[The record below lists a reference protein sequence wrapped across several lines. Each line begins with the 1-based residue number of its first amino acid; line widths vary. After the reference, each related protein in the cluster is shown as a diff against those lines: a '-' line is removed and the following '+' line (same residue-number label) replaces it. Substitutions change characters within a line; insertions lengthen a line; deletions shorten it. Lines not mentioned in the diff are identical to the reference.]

1 MIREGALTKMK
12 LINLIFLSFLPGVGH
27 FYLRLPNR
35 GFQLLMVYSFVF
47 FMTVKTGLFPKLAV
61 AFWMVSFFDS
71 VYQYYRIQ
79 KGEEELDQPFHL

>member
-1 MIREGALTKMK
+1 MK

-27 FYLRLPNR
+27 FYLRMPNR

-61 AFWMVSFFDS
+61 AFWIISFLDS
-71 VYQYYRIQ
+71 VYHYHRIR
-79 KGEEELDQPFHL
+79 KGEEELDQFFLL